1 MAGWSFNS
9 HSSPSPT
16 PSRVL
21 VFFMRVAA
29 PYRPNSA
36 ERLALLI
43 DGLCKA
49 VAATAFGAC

>member
-1 MAGWSFNS
+1 
-9 HSSPSPT
+9 
-16 PSRVL
+16 
-21 VFFMRVAA
+21 MRVAA